1 VNSSLGGGGDPR
13 GQSVTAPP
21 QPLKLGLS
29 VDERLDEQKI
39 ETLQTWAEGLLRDE
53 RSELRAAAKAILLL
67 IEEIEHL
74 HVDLWHARDE
84 ESAEIVPDVLDVPD
98 EEPAPTLREA
108 LARRLRAAQGRWS

>member
-1 VNSSLGGGGDPR
+1 
-13 GQSVTAPP
+13 
-21 QPLKLGLS
+21 

-39 ETLQTWAEGLLRDE
+39 ETLQSWAEGLLRDE

-84 ESAEIVPDVLDVPD
+84 ESGEIVPD
-98 EEPAPTLREA
+98 EPEGGEARAPTLREA
-108 LARRLRAAQGRWS
+108 LARRLRAARLP

>member
-1 VNSSLGGGGDPR
+1 M
-13 GQSVTAPP
+13 TAQPA
-21 QPLKLGLS
+21 PLKLGLP

-39 ETLQTWAEGLLRDE
+39 ETLQSWAEGLLRDE

-84 ESAEIVPDVLDVPD
+84 EESAEIVPDVPNMPGD
-98 EEPAPTLREA
+98 EPVPTLRAA

>member
-1 VNSSLGGGGDPR
+1 
-13 GQSVTAPP
+13 
-21 QPLKLGLS
+21 

-39 ETLQTWAEGLLRDE
+39 ETLQSWAEGLLRDE

-84 ESAEIVPDVLDVPD
+84 ESGEIVPDEPKVD
-98 EEPAPTLREA
+98 EAPAPTLREA
-108 LARRLRAAQGRWS
+108 LARRLRAARLP

>member
-1 VNSSLGGGGDPR
+1 
-13 GQSVTAPP
+13 
-21 QPLKLGLS
+21 

-39 ETLQTWAEGLLRDE
+39 ETLQSWAEGLLRDE

-84 ESAEIVPDVLDVPD
+84 SGEIVPDEPGVDD
-98 EEPAPTLREA
+98 TPAPTLREA
-108 LARRLRAAQGRWS
+108 LARRLRAARLP

>member
-1 VNSSLGGGGDPR
+1 
-13 GQSVTAPP
+13 
-21 QPLKLGLS
+21 

-39 ETLQTWAEGLLRDE
+39 ETLQSWAEGLLRDE

-84 ESAEIVPDVLDVPD
+84 ESGEIVPDAPEVD
-98 EEPAPTLREA
+98 EAPAPTLREA
-108 LARRLRAAQGRWS
+108 LARRLRAARLP

>member
-1 VNSSLGGGGDPR
+1 
-13 GQSVTAPP
+13 
-21 QPLKLGLS
+21 

-39 ETLQTWAEGLLRDE
+39 ETLQSWAEGLLRDE

-84 ESAEIVPDVLDVPD
+84 ESEESEESAIVPDVPD
-98 EEPAPTLREA
+98 EDDVSEVPSPTLREA
-108 LARRLRAAQGRWS
+108 LARRLRAARWS

>member
-1 VNSSLGGGGDPR
+1 
-13 GQSVTAPP
+13 
-21 QPLKLGLS
+21 

-39 ETLQTWAEGLLRDE
+39 ETLQSWAEGLLRDE

-84 ESAEIVPDVLDVPD
+84 ESGEIVPDAAGASDVADVP
-98 EEPAPTLREA
+98 APSLREA
-108 LARRLRAAQGRWS
+108 LARRLRATHGRSS

>member
-1 VNSSLGGGGDPR
+1 
-13 GQSVTAPP
+13 
-21 QPLKLGLS
+21 

-39 ETLQTWAEGLLRDE
+39 ETLQSWAEGLLRDE

-84 ESAEIVPDVLDVPD
+84 EGEESAEIVPDVLDVP
-98 EEPAPTLREA
+98 EPTLREA
-108 LARRLRAAQGRWS
+108 LARRLRAARVRLP

>member
-1 VNSSLGGGGDPR
+1 
-13 GQSVTAPP
+13 
-21 QPLKLGLS
+21 

-39 ETLQTWAEGLLRDE
+39 ETLQSWAEGLLRDE

-74 HVDLWHARDE
+74 HVDLWHARDAESEEETEE
-84 ESAEIVPDVLDVPD
+84 ESAEIVPDAVDG
-98 EEPAPTLREA
+98 PAPTLREA

>member
-1 VNSSLGGGGDPR
+1 
-13 GQSVTAPP
+13 
-21 QPLKLGLS
+21 

-39 ETLQTWAEGLLRDE
+39 ETLQSWAEGLLRDE

-84 ESAEIVPDVLDVPD
+84 ESASAEIVPDEPEIPEV
-98 EEPAPTLREA
+98 PAPTLREA
-108 LARRLRAAQGRWS
+108 LARRLRTVRGS